1 MTPNFVEIVPP
12 FNGQQKCTPSA
23 AIQLPDF
30 GASKVPTNVC
40 FWLLADIA
48 TLSELGPLTPE
59 SGHSGTGRKTSVNDP
74 KQTLIGLRTIA
85 RFT

>member
-48 TLSELGPLTPE
+48 TLSELGPLYP
-59 SGHSGTGRKTSVNDP
+59 RK
-74 KQTLIGLRTIA
+74 RTFWHGSQNF
-85 RFT
+85 R